1 MKKHTGE
8 IIKLENVSKI
18 YCTGEDDLYALKDV
32 NLTIMKNEF
41 VGILGPSGS
50 GKSTMLHI
58 LGLLDEPSRGSVYI
72 DGIETNHMSDSA
84 RATLRGRKIGF
95 VFQAFNLIPTF
106 TVLENVAL
114 PALMYNVPEDVAH
127 KKAAEILD
135 RIGMGNR
142 IHHLPNQLSGGQR
155 QRAAIARALIN
166 NPEIILADEP
176 TGNLDSKTGKDVL
189 GLFDELH
196 DEGKTIIIITHD
208 QEITKMAEKTVRIND
223 GMVSW

>member
-1 MKKHTGE
+1 M
-8 IIKLENVSKI
+8 
-18 YCTGEDDLYALKDV
+18 
-32 NLTIMKNEF
+32 
-41 VGILGPSGS
+41 
-50 GKSTMLHI
+50 
-58 LGLLDEPSRGSVYI
+58 
-72 DGIETNHMSDSA
+72 
-84 RATLRGRKIGF
+84 
-95 VFQAFNLIPTF
+95 
-106 TVLENVAL
+106 LENVAL